1 MTEPEVIESMAI
13 LGDGA
18 VNVFTVFISVTF
30 AYLTVAYFVG
40 RSLSRFQLLAISG
53 LYFVTAAT
61 MGATCVA
68 CVLAWEKLAPR
79 YPSVLND
86 IPFFTIGIWHLV
98 MACIFTVGIVVSF
111 YFMYNIRSTNPE
123 DSNQLPQN

>member
-1 MTEPEVIESMAI
+1 MTEAEVIESMAI

-40 RSLSRFQLLAISG
+40 RSLSRFQLIAISG
-53 LYFVTAAT
+53 LYLVTSTT

-68 CVLAWEKLAPR
+68 CVLAWEKLAPQ
-79 YPSVLND
+79 YPSVLNE
-86 IPFFTIGIWHLV
+86 IPFFTIGIWHKV
-98 MACIFTVGIVVSF
+98 MAIIFIASVIVSF
-111 YFMYNIRSTNPE
+111 
-123 DSNQLPQN
+123 

>member
-1 MTEPEVIESMAI
+1 MSEAEVIESMAI

-40 RSLSRFQLLAISG
+40 RSLTKFQLIAVSG
-53 LYFVTAAT
+53 LYLVTSTT

-68 CVLAWEKLAPR
+68 CVIAWEKLIHQ
-79 YPSVLND
+79 YPSALNN
-86 IPFFTIGIWHLV
+86 IPFFTIGIWHKV
-98 MACIFTVGIVVSF
+98 MAIIFIGGVIVSY
-111 YFMYNIRSTNPE
+111 YFMYNIRNTDASESP
-123 DSNQLPQN
+123 DV